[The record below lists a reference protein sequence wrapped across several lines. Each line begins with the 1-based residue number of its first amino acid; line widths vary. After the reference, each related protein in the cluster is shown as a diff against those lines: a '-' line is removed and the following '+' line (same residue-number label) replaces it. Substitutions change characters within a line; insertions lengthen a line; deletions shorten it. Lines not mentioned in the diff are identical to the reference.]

1 MPTSFPQEV
10 KGESGSIVTSK
21 LNKMRKKIIKK
32 RRGSGSLE
40 DASKKFSSNGSL
52 LSKSGNMKNTLS
64 EPDIAHSSVSGSKA
78 NINGAEW
85 GEAGDEYEGEF
96 KHGIWCAAYIIHSP
110 LRLCRRHH
118 LIVLL

>member
-1 MPTSFPQEV
+1 MTPYSRCPKTLFSQEV
-10 KGESGSIVTSK
+10 KSESGSIVTSK

-52 LSKSGNMKNTLS
+52 LSKNGNMKNTVS
-64 EPDIAHSSVSGSKA
+64 EPDIALSSISGSKA

-85 GEAGDEYEGEF
+85 GEAGDEYEGMH
-96 KHGIWCAAYIIHSP
+96 KSP
-110 LRLCRRHH
+110 DFG
-118 LIVLL
+118 